1 MSLISEAVAG
11 QYNRHPYPAPGES
24 WDRTEAGDP
33 LIHSPLLWPEG
44 RPRNEL
50 SILVA
55 GCGTYQA
62 ARFARRN
69 PASRVLGIDFS
80 ESSLAHH
87 AILKEKYGLKNLD
100 LRLFDLKR
108 VNELNE
114 SFDLVV
120 STGVLHHLDDPE
132 EGLRSLSSVLT
143 KSGVMVLMLYASGRR
158 AGVYLLQDAFR
169 RLGVNQDAAGLSF
182 VREVVGSLPEY
193 HFFKWY
199 ERAAQDLKTDAG
211 LVDTLLHPQ
220 DRAYSVPQ
228 ILEFLE
234 SNGLHFQSWLDNFF
248 YHPEGVF
255 NPNSDLY
262 RRTIQLPLREQWA
275 VVDNLSLIL
284 GRHAFIATR
293 RDPSLYTI
301 DFSGA
306 DWPTYIPIRSPGLT
320 MKTDALG
327 QVPRRLARAGTQG
340 ELSVTS
346 AMMFDAVDGRK
357 RIADIIETVRWP
369 GYAPGAVRDM
379 VREFFVR
386 MWRLGHV
393 MISKAPL
400 R

>member
-1 MSLISEAVAG
+1 MSQISEAVAA
-11 QYNRHPYPAPGES
+11 QYNRYPYPPQDEG

-33 LIHSPLLWPEG
+33 LVHSPLLWPEG
-44 RPRNEL
+44 RPRKEL
-50 SILVA
+50 NILIA

-80 ESSLAHH
+80 ESSIAYQS
-87 AILKEKYGLKNLD
+87 ALKERYGLKNLD

-108 VNELNE
+108 VHELNE
-114 SFDLVV
+114 SFDLIV

-132 EGLRSLSSVLT
+132 EGLRSLSSALT
-143 KSGVMVLMLYASGRR
+143 ESGVMVLMLYASGRR

-182 VREVVGSLPEY
+182 VRGVVGDLPEH

-199 ERAAQDLKTDAG
+199 ERAAQELKTDAA

-248 YHPEGVF
+248 YHPDGVF

-262 RRTIQLPLREQWA
+262 RRTMQLPLREQWA

-301 DFSGA
+301 DFSGV
-306 DWPTYIPIRSPGLT
+306 DWPTYIPIKSPGLT
-320 MKTDALG
+320 MKANGPG

-340 ELSVTS
+340 ELSIAS
-346 AMMFDAVDGRK
+346 AMMLDAVDGRK

-369 GYAPGAVRDM
+369 GCAPETLRET
-379 VREFFVR
+379 VREFFAR